1 MKLLLGLGDTVQS
14 LSALVGIAIG
24 FLMMIPEVTLWI
36 RHGKINNYRPL
47 GKDCHGRNK
56 ITNTTLH
63 TVVLVVRTKTQDSIL
78 ERECVTRFSTSRFF
92 QDSNP
97 SGPHDKQANTS
108 TRYSITA
115 EITKFSKQINF
126 FLSSNL
132 FFYYKCVH
140 P

>member
-36 RHGKINNYRPL
+36 RHGKINNNRL
-47 GKDCHGRNK
+47 LVRDCHGRNK

-97 SGPHDKQANTS
+97 SGP
-108 TRYSITA
+108 
-115 EITKFSKQINF
+115 QINR
-126 FLSSNL
+126 LILRRDIQS
-132 FFYYKCVH
+132 
-140 P
+140 PQR